1 MLRMNSLVKIVKYL
15 ILLLLVFVSIAPLPS
30 VMAGLTNCCLPENT
44 LNGVGCSLDGTL
56 YQGDVYYCVEVKEL
70 CPYCS
75 IAPDISSA
83 ECYQCCAMGVDYCQ
97 VGPLSSNSYR
107 MLFLTFLGSCFCC
120 TFLFIS
126 AEESRMKEGISF
138 QEAYLIPIPIVPVD
152 IDEGYHSE
160 NSTSNEN
167 LIVAN
172 HPYNV
177 DVPVAEPAEYYSL
190 IRNRNFR
197 YEDDDW

>member
-1 MLRMNSLVKIVKYL
+1 MVGDEFQLEPVILVVRVRGEFAELAVTYPIIIVKPNTIVKQETVPEMSGL
-15 ILLLLVFVSIAPLPS
+15 IFMMKYFALIFFMLVCVAPPQGA
-30 VMAGLTNCCLPENT
+30 MAGLTNCCLPENT

-126 AEESRMKEGISF
+126 AEESRMKEGMTF
-138 QEAYLIPIPIVPVD
+138 
-152 IDEGYHSE
+152 
-160 NSTSNEN
+160 
-167 LIVAN
+167 
-172 HPYNV
+172 
-177 DVPVAEPAEYYSL
+177 
-190 IRNRNFR
+190 
-197 YEDDDW
+197 